1 MKHQELARKIRETGF
16 SCTRCG
22 VCCTCS
28 GEDENLVMVTP
39 EEIDRISGRTGESP
53 DRFTEPYP
61 ESVESGSGG
70 RITFERCLRRSP
82 SGCTFL
88 SGKSCTVYPDR
99 PWICRTYPF
108 MLDGDELRI
117 SACNGLG
124 KAISEHEAEE
134 LACLLIM
141 RREVERMEE
150 EQVRQVLASV
160 PVPPGKRVLIDG
172 RGMSVIR

>member
-1 MKHQELARKIRETGF
+1 MKHQELARRIRETGF

-61 ESVESGSGG
+61 ESVESVNGG